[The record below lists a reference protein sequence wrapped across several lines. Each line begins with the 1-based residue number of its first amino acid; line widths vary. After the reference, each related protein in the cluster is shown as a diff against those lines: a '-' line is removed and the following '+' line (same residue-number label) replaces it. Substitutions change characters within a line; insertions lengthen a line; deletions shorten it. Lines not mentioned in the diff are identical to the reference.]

1 MAIKVHHMF
10 FSVLA
15 VKSNIARIAK
25 QIIEVQDARSH
36 RRMQSFFVLPQVAV
50 EGVDVKMASCLASIL
65 PASRCL
71 LVWPVQT
78 PEWRI

>member
-1 MAIKVHHMF
+1 MAISVHHMF
-10 FSVLA
+10 FSVLS
-15 VKSNIARIAK
+15 VKSNIAQTTK
-25 QIIEVQDARSH
+25 QIIEVK
-36 RRMQSFFVLPQVAV
+36 MQEVTGECNLFVLPQVAV

-71 LVWPVQT
+71 LFWPVQT